1 MTAECGFEKQA
12 AVVACGALVEAVN
25 EKFGDCVSIKA
36 CLAGLRAF
44 FNSGVEPKCSYCGW
58 RKPGSKV
65 CTMRCVLTSDSD
77 TCDEF
82 KHLFVVEAK

>member
-12 AVVACGALVEAVN
+12 AVVAVGALVETVN
-25 EKFGDCVSIKA
+25 EKFGDSVPLTA
-36 CLAGLRAF
+36 CLAGLRQF
-44 FNSGVEPKCSYCGW
+44 FNSGVDTCCRSCGY
-58 RKPGSKV
+58 RKPKSRR
-65 CTMRCVLTSDSD
+65 CTMQCQDTSDGD

>member
-12 AVVACGALVEAVN
+12 AVVACGALVEGVN
-25 EKFGDCVSIKA
+25 KRFDDSVSVKA
-36 CLAGLRAF
+36 CLAGLKAF
-44 FNSGVEPKCSYCGW
+44 FNSGVDTNCRSCGW
-58 RKPGSKV
+58 RKPGIKV
-65 CTMRCVLTSDSD
+65 CTMRGVLTSDGD